1 VTAQLDER
9 FWWYVA
15 RSSGIVSW
23 LLLSAAVLWGL
34 LYSSRMIP
42 VRSAPRWLLDLH
54 RFLGGIATIFV
65 GVHLGALVLDSYV
78 KFGPADLL
86 VPLASSWKP
95 GPVAW
100 GVVALYLLVAVEL
113 TSLAMRRLPRSWWR
127 AIHASSFVLFAVA
140 TVHVLT
146 AGTDA
151 RSLPTVVTAVVVLA
165 AVTFA
170 LAYRIL
176 VTISPVPRLSA
187 VNRTP
192 RLPRDAERRTA

>member
-9 FWWYVA
+9 FWWYLA

-54 RFLGGIATIFV
+54 RFLGGIATLFV
-65 GVHLGALVLDSYV
+65 AVHLTTLVLDSYV
-78 KFGPADLL
+78 QFGPADLF

-95 GPVAW
+95 VPVAW
-100 GVVALYLLVAVEL
+100 GVLSLYLLLAVEL
-113 TSLAMRRLPRSWWR
+113 TSLAMRRIPRSLWR
-127 AIHASSFVLFAVA
+127 AIHASSFVLFVVA
-140 TVHVLT
+140 TIHVFT

-151 RSLPTVVTAVVVLA
+151 RSVPMLVTATVILTSVA
-165 AVTFA
+165 FA
-170 LAYRIL
+170 LAYR
-176 VTISPVPRLSA
+176 VVVAISPVPRVSP
-187 VNRTP
+187 VNRAARP
-192 RLPRDAERRTA
+192 QNEHARRTA